1 MKKRLFKVLA
11 ITILLFTI
19 GVGALFAFQTSNTK
33 ASSIVDAYNQQAAQ
47 NNTVSEIKDSVSVAQ
62 TNGQAIID
70 KETAEAQVAK
80 EAITAEATTEASTTV
95 AETKAVT
102 TNTQK
107 EATTVQEVQ
116 QTEVVVKEAPV
127 VSGPAA
133 GTALTDDQANSM
145 AYQNA
150 STYAEYVNQVYT
162 LINQERTAAGIP
174 SVSKDNTLTIVAMH
188 RSIEN
193 AWMNFMEVSADGHH
207 LRPNKLKAS
216 TICSYYNLY
225 GSYGENLG
233 RYQSS
238 PSDIVSGWHNSAAHY
253 SCMTNAKYTKVGV
266 GVAKDSEGYLY
277 WTAIFMD

>member
-127 VSGPAA
+127 VSGPVA

-150 STYAEYVNQVYT
+150 STYAEFVNQVYT

-193 AWMNFMEVSADGHH
+193 AWMNFIEVSADGHH

-233 RYQSS
+233 RYQVS
-238 PSDIVSGWHNSAAHY
+238 PSEIVLGWHNSTAHY
-253 SCMTNAKYTKVGV
+253 SCMTNTKYTKVGI
-266 GVAKDSEGYLY
+266 GVAKNSEGNIY
-277 WTAIFMD
+277 WTAIFMN